1 MEKECDNACPEMIVK
16 VDTKPAAG
24 VAKFEDYDFPTE
36 PPKPAIPPRAPR
48 GTLTKRNTSSTS
60 FL

>member
-1 MEKECDNACPEMIVK
+1 MECDKASPEMIVQ
-16 VDTKPAAG
+16 VDTKP
-24 VAKFEDYDFPTE
+24 VKFEDYDFPTE

-48 GTLTKRNTSSTS
+48 GTLTKRSSTS

>member
-1 MEKECDNACPEMIVK
+1 MECDKASPEMIVQ
-16 VDTKPAAG
+16 VDTKPP
-24 VAKFEDYDFPTE
+24 AKFENYDFPTE

-48 GTLTKRNTSSTS
+48 GPGTLTKRSTS